1 MKTTLFAAAA
11 VLLLSVVATSNC
23 YAQQTA
29 LVVNIP
35 FAFQAGNHTLP
46 AGEYRVEP
54 ALSGSKAFQTLRRVD
69 GDAVMIIQTMSVETK
84 NGNRTPAL
92 VFNRYGQ
99 TYFLSQIWT
108 GEALGH
114 QLFKSDQ
121 EKEILLGERRT
132 EIALLLHP
140 ASVRP

>member
-1 MKTTLFAAAA
+1 
-11 VLLLSVVATSNC
+11 
-23 YAQQTA
+23 
-29 LVVNIP
+29 
-35 FAFQAGNHTLP
+35 
-46 AGEYRVEP
+46 VEP